1 MICSRLHAFIRCSYY
16 SFSIAKIMINAYG
29 NMEKRIWQYGKY
41 AYLQPLWFMVQYRIG
56 CAMKGISLNI
66 TDGSSTRNVFP
77 VMSRPEIAD
86 QSSS

>member
-1 MICSRLHAFIRCSYY
+1 MICSRLHAFIRSYY
-16 SFSIAKIMINAYG
+16 SFSI
-29 NMEKRIWQYGKY
+29 E
-41 AYLQPLWFMVQYRIG
+41 PLWFMVQYRIG

-66 TDGSSTRNVFP
+66 KDGSSTRNVFP